1 MQNTKSDTIIRKKEN
16 ANMVNSL
23 NTDKETA
30 TVEKTY
36 TDNTVDLTGTDKT
49 VELMGTDKTVE
60 LMGTD
65 KTVELMGT
73 DKTAELMGTDKTA
86 ELMGTDNTN
95 TTKKTN
101 TVKFLSNGSY
111 GCVYENL
118 STPELMAFRDK
129 TIESIMQLLKCMAP
143 QDAPPRDAVEKK
155 HTHTIDKIQFIEL
168 FSPSTGEKEEDF
180 TEHRIVKETLYGETI
195 RSIPNYYMYFAPIL
209 SSCPI
214 DIDLL
219 NTQDKMKCE
228 LFRETSTV
236 SPPSSREKESPE
248 RIRVKQLMKKL
259 YVNSKVNFVE
269 GTALSNYFKK
279 ILWSDLPYKDG
290 ETVGQLSSFFV
301 TRFIRSY
308 RHLLKAVRLLQ
319 SGSTPNSIIIH
330 HDLKDGNII
339 YDTKRGVP
347 VIIDFGI
354 SFDKSVFEENT
365 HPKKLGEVFYRYFNK
380 YAPWSLDVVIMSY
393 IAKVALLKK
402 GDTDDSIKETYE
414 KDVVAVDELKK
425 VCDDFLENNE
435 VLKWVDTLTR
445 GGASATSATN
455 YATSAT
461 NYATSA
467 TNYATSATNYATSA
481 TNYAD
486 KVLVKEN
493 VDQTKIV
500 VNERITG
507 ANSVGDDRNGMTEN
521 EVSNKI
527 TVNSTVNKIKTQWYT
542 YIESFNGKVWKDL
555 VMDLSKR
562 YALWD
567 VYSLSVCYLQY
578 IQQLEL
584 LNGKYQV
591 PDMFMDFVEEL
602 KKVFEKTT

>member
-1 MQNTKSDTIIRKKEN
+1 MKTTKSTETKPNAMIKKKEN
-16 ANMVNSL
+16 AIMENSK
-23 NTDKETA
+23 NAYEETTA
-30 TVEKTY
+30 NKKVDFMERVE
-36 TDNTVDLTGTDKT
+36 GT
-49 VELMGTDKTVE
+49 
-60 LMGTD
+60 
-65 KTVELMGT
+65 
-73 DKTAELMGTDKTA
+73 A
-86 ELMGTDNTN
+86 DNTN
-95 TTKKTN
+95 NTGNLIETVNTKKTN
-101 TVKFLSNGSY
+101 TAKFLSNGAY

-118 STPELMAFRDK
+118 STPELMTFRDE
-129 TIESIMQLLKCMAP
+129 TIQSVMQSLKCVASP
-143 QDAPPRDAVEKK
+143 DAPPQDVFEKK

-214 DIDLL
+214 DIAVL
-219 NTQDKMKCE
+219 NAQDKMKCE
-228 LFRETSTV
+228 LFRETSTL
-236 SPPSSREKESPE
+236 SSSSLKKEK
-248 RIRVKQLMKKL
+248 MKRL
-259 YVNSKVNFVE
+259 YVNSKVKFVE
-269 GTALSNYFKK
+269 GTAPSNYFKK

-319 SGSTPNSIIIH
+319 SGSSPNSIIIH

-354 SFDKSVFEENT
+354 SFDKSVFDEST
-365 HPKKLGEVFYRYFNK
+365 HPKKLGDVFYRYFNK
-380 YAPWSLDVVIMSY
+380 YAPWSLDVVFMSY
-393 IAKVALLKK
+393 VAKVALLKN
-402 GDTDDSIKETYE
+402 GEGDDSIKETYE
-414 KDVVAVDELKK
+414 KGAIAVDELKK

-435 VLKWVDTLTR
+435 VLRWVDTLT
-445 GGASATSATN
+445 GSNSTTSTTADSVTTTADSVTSTTDYLTN
-455 YATSAT
+455 TVT
-461 NYATSA
+461 
-467 TNYATSATNYATSA
+467 
-481 TNYAD
+481 
-486 KVLVKEN
+486 KLLMKEN
-493 VDQTKIV
+493 IDQKKINIEV
-500 VNERITG
+500 AKGGTLQ
-507 ANSVGDDRNGMTEN
+507 SDSLN
-521 EVSNKI
+521 EVAGEMPVDDSMQNKMRKSPEQ
-527 TVNSTVNKIKTQWYT
+527 TAQTMSGFSGMKRNKMKTQWYA

-578 IQQLEL
+578 INQFEL

-591 PDMFMDFVEEL
+591 PNMFMDFVEEL
-602 KKVFEKTT
+602 KMVFDKT